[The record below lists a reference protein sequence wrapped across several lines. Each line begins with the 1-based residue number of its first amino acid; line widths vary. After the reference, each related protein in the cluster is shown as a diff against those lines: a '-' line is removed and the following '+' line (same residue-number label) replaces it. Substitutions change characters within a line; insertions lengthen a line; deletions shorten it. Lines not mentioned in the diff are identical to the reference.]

1 MANIV
6 YAKIGLKLPK
16 SMWGSDEFAE
26 GYDDDVRFLVNVSYN
41 NPDDTFY
48 IIGNNSFDEIS
59 LRDKGRLFPH
69 NNVVDAFDYN
79 KNGKYMSVT
88 ERTNLRYKIPL
99 EYLNENNI
107 NVDYGIVALGN
118 MGATNIPKNTTK
130 TKTDSWSKALDQ
142 GKNFVAPIIHTLNET
157 GVKWVALAD
166 DPRSINQL
174 VSANDLFNN
183 PSIVLSQINDDISS
197 ENIKSYEDNHMI
209 TENIEVK
216 YVHLETLV
224 ILDEKVHQVDD
235 SWKSRTNNFS
245 MTLNGSTNK
254 EGLDQSKRYAVG
266 IDNRLPKLRK
276 WILVNTDYFG
286 DCKVYGGWGDDVIA
300 SDKRF
305 VGIVARSQLYSTMS
319 NWKHSLC
326 IPIKDGW
333 ATTKYLECLK
343 SGVSP
348 FITPAYDTEKN
359 TKLQDFYRVDSSAD
373 LIGRIEGTRE
383 VMHIEEL
390 NKAIT
395 SCLSDEFTSG
405 QYLNDEIY
413 KHLGVERNITN
424 VNRELWEVVLGSET
438 KGLSDFFV

>member
-1 MANIV
+1 MANILF
-6 YAKIGLKLPK
+6 AKVGLTLPK
-16 SMWGSDEFAE
+16 TIWGSDDLVA

-41 NPDDTFY
+41 NPDDNFY
-48 IIGNNSFDEIS
+48 VIGNNR
-59 LRDKGRLFPH
+59 LDKLEPNAKKRLFPH
-69 NNVVDAFDYN
+69 DNVFDTYD
-79 KNGKYMSVT
+79 
-88 ERTNLRYKIPL
+88 LHKIGTHRRELTKLYLTPL
-99 EYLNENNI
+99 EYLDENSVS
-107 NVDYGIVALGN
+107 VDCGIISLGN
-118 MGATNIPKNTTK
+118 MLSRNIPEK
-130 TKTDSWSKALDQ
+130 TKQTDGSWYGSLASAMRA
-142 GKNFVAPIIHTLNET
+142 VAPIIHTLNET
-157 GVKWVALAD
+157 GVRWVALAD
-166 DPRSINQL
+166 DPRSIDQL
-174 VSANDLFNN
+174 VDAADLFHN
-183 PSIVLSQINDDISS
+183 PTIVLSQINDDISAKH
-197 ENIKSYEDNHMI
+197 IKSYQDDNKMI
-209 TENIEVK
+209 TTDIEVK
-216 YVHLETLV
+216 YAHLESLV
-224 ILDEKVHQVDD
+224 VLDEKVNLVDD
-235 SWKSRTNNFS
+235 SWKDRTNNFS
-245 MTLNGSTNK
+245 IALNGATHK
-254 EGLDQSKRYAVG
+254 EGLDQSKRYAAG

-276 WILVNTDYFG
+276 WILANTDYFG
-286 DCKVYGGWGDDVIA
+286 DCEIYGGWGEDVIA

-305 VGIVARSQLYSTMS
+305 MGIVARSNLYSTMS

-424 VNRELWEVVLGSET
+424 VNRELWEVVLGSGT